1 MGLIAN
7 ERDVQR
13 DIAGQGFAWIPGAAW
28 SIGPSLQ
35 RYWERLR
42 EDWDR
47 LEPDRYLERGAKF
60 RLRRYG
66 RYFWAPADDVLAP
79 LPHQAYFQ
87 PEDENP
93 YAGGI
98 SRDFAPLLP
107 DTVHNPF
114 LHALV
119 RATFACLP
127 VAGDRQGKAWE
138 VRIHQIRIVASP
150 GEPGLPAPEGVHQ
163 DGTDF
168 LTLHL
173 LRRHNVVG
181 GESTICDLERKPIW
195 HSTLREALD
204 SLILEDPRIMHGASP
219 VHSADGR
226 TSGIRD
232 MLGVDFIFSPRLLAM
247 PLRPR
252 ASVQA

>member
-1 MGLIAN
+1 MKLIADD
-7 ERDVQR
+7 EDVRRQ
-13 DIAGQGFAWIPGAAW
+13 IAGRGFAWLPGSGW
-28 SIGPSLQ
+28 SVGPALQ
-35 RYWERLR
+35 PHWQRLG

-47 LEPDRYLERGAKF
+47 LELDRYLQGGAKF

-66 RYFWAPADDVLAP
+66 RCSWSAAAGLLAAVP
-79 LPHQAYFQ
+79 DEPYFQ
-87 PEDENP
+87 PEEENP

-98 SRDFAPLLP
+98 VRSFAPLLEE
-107 DTVHNPF
+107 TAGNPF

-127 VAGDRQGKAWE
+127 IDGDRRSHAWE
-138 VRIHQIRIVASP
+138 VRVHQIRIVATP

-173 LRRHNVVG
+173 VSRRNIEG
-181 GESTICDLERKPIW
+181 GETTIYDLDRRPVW
-195 HSTLREALD
+195 RHTLQETLD
-204 SLILEDPRIMHGASP
+204 SLILEDPRILHGVTP

-226 TSGIRD
+226 TPGTRD
-232 MLGVDFIFSPRLLAM
+232 MLGLDFLY
-247 PLRPR
+247 RPHLEPP
-252 ASVQA
+252 AGVV